1 MPAHVGISGNEQ
13 ADTLATTAHHPG
25 VPLTRTVASDF
36 SRQRLRQLLTT
47 LHPDASVANGKGPK
61 PLPGAGLTKR
71 ERATLLRLRTGCVW
85 TAARLFSKGRSP
97 SPACERCGDPE
108 TLEHL
113 LWLPR
118 AGAGMLQAYHHLPT
132 TGTPCDDRRR
142 TAVPIASQTPGSP
155 KPLGVCG
162 GDRDHHLPLSA
173 QYLPASLHHPPP
185 P

>member
-25 VPLTRTVASDF
+25 VPLTRAVAASDF

-47 LHPDASVANGKGPK
+47 LHPDARVANGKGPK
-61 PLPGAGLTKR
+61 PLPEVGLTKR

-85 TAARLFSKGRSP
+85 TAARLFSKGRSR

-113 LWLPR
+113 LCGCPGLAQER
-118 AGAGMLQAYHHLPT
+118 SKLT
-132 TGTPCDDRRR
+132 TTYRQQG
-142 TAVPIASQTPGSP
+142 
-155 KPLGVCG
+155 
-162 GDRDHHLPLSA
+162 
-173 QYLPASLHHPPP
+173 LPATTVDELLFPSPPKLRALQSLLEFVEATGITTFR
-185 P
+185 